1 MTRLHIL
8 HCKYI
13 ETWKLRFNS
22 EQWNQSRFFPFIIYI
37 SLSHQTPPRLLAA
50 PRRLE
55 FRFFSVHFSFFVIF
69 SFIFFWGGGDV
80 LFLGLTLFCLRSGN
94 CWNLLVGFFV
104 VFFRL
109 RFFFGL
115 KNRDRVFS
123 DDLFYRL
130 SVAVA
135 RLCCLMRALTEFPTS
150 LGTSVARVHLAI
162 AKLGP
167 NLIECE
173 CVCVCVS
180 VCVCVC
186 VFLLKSRRELN
197 QELITCGMDS
207 ADGYWVFLFFSFLF
221 HYGRPFPFGLLT
233 TFFGFGERFFFTPK
247 CRLHRL
253 EGRVFVILDSWID
266 ELASHP
272 FP

>member
-1 MTRLHIL
+1 MEPIAFFSFYYLYFVI
-8 HCKYI
+8 
-13 ETWKLRFNS
+13 S
-22 EQWNQSRFFPFIIYI
+22 PDAASVAGSASASRV
-37 SLSHQTPPRLLAA
+37 S
-50 PRRLE
+50 
-55 FRFFSVHFSFFVIF
+55 FFSVHFSFFVIF

-221 HYGRPFPFGLLT
+221 HYGRPFPFGLLI

>member
-1 MTRLHIL
+1 MEPIAFFSFYYLYFVI
-8 HCKYI
+8 
-13 ETWKLRFNS
+13 S
-22 EQWNQSRFFPFIIYI
+22 PDAASVAGSASASRV
-37 SLSHQTPPRLLAA
+37 S
-50 PRRLE
+50 
-55 FRFFSVHFSFFVIF
+55 FFSVHFSFFVIF

-207 ADGYWVFLFFSFLF
+207 ADGYWVFLFFRFCFTTAVLFL
-221 HYGRPFPFGLLT
+221 
-233 TFFGFGERFFFTPK
+233 
-247 CRLHRL
+247 
-253 EGRVFVILDSWID
+253 
-266 ELASHP
+266 LA
-272 FP
+272 F